1 MTNPNNDWPFD
12 QPLGK
17 DQDRDPKGE
26 LEIVLSGQF
35 HTLAMLFVFLGD
47 DDEEKKKKKNWL

>member
-1 MTNPNNDWPFD
+1 MMIDPLTNP
-12 QPLGK
+12 LEK
-17 DQDRDPKGE
+17 TKTMIPKGE
-26 LEIVLSGQF
+26 LKIVLSGQF

>member
-1 MTNPNNDWPFD
+1 MIDPLTNP
-12 QPLGK
+12 LEK
-17 DQDRDPKGE
+17 TKTTIRKGE
-26 LEIVLSGQF
+26 LKIVLSGQF